1 MEYGSFLSAILLL
14 IAQIAMPPA
23 ELVELPSILPGAP
36 IIRYTAH
43 TVQYSNENRN
53 PYWVAYEL
61 TAREVE
67 TITTKRSS
75 RFLPDNRPGLTTA
88 TDTDYY
94 RSGYDRGH
102 LAPAADMRF
111 SAEAMKDCFYYSN
124 ISPQHPRLNRG
135 IWLTLENRTRQW
147 AIEYGAVFIATG
159 PVFSSDDGKIG
170 DNGVRIPAGFYKVL
184 LDMRSHPPKAIG
196 FLFANTDEARGTLA
210 AHMVSVD
217 TIETITGI
225 DYFAILPDS
234 AEALL
239 ESACTPEDWLS
250 LKEDTP

>member
-1 MEYGSFLSAILLL
+1 MEYGSFISTIILL
-14 IAQIAMPPA
+14 IARIAMPPA
-23 ELVELPSILPGAP
+23 ELVELPSLLPGTP

-43 TVQYSNENRN
+43 TVQYNNENRN

-75 RFLPDNRPGLTTA
+75 RFFPDNRPGLTTA
-88 TDTDYY
+88 TDSDYY

-147 AIEYGAVFIATG
+147 AIEYGAVFITAG
-159 PVFSSDDGKIG
+159 PYFSPDAGTIG
-170 DNGVRIPAGFYKVL
+170 YNGVRIPAGFYKVL
-184 LDMRSHPPKAIG
+184 LDMRSYPPKAIG
-196 FLFANTDEARGTLA
+196 FLFPNTDASSGTLA

-217 TIETITGI
+217 RVETITGI
-225 DYFAILPDS
+225 DFFAILPDS

-239 ESACTPEDWLS
+239 ESVCNPEDWLS
-250 LKEDTP
+250 RKEETP